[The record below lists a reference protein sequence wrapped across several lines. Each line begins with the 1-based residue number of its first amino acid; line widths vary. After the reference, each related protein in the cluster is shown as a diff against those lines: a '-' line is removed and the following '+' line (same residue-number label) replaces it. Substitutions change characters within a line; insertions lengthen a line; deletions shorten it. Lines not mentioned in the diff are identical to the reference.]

1 MDIAVLVISILL
13 IGFFCLKNVP
23 TLIGGLICSVLLLVY
38 FGMDLYD
45 GLLTTYM
52 GGFVSFTQTW
62 LLMFFLGAVF
72 GKIMDASGAADSL
85 ARSVLRLIGEKRISL
100 GVFIIS
106 ALFVSAGISVYVT
119 LFICLP
125 IAIKLCRKANLNR
138 AFIIAGYSLGINV
151 GLALPY
157 VAATNNILCTD
168 YFGTTVAAGG
178 LLAIVVSVV
187 YAAVGMIYITWYERR
202 MKAKGY
208 GYVAVE
214 GGGTLAELDDN
225 DDRPMPH
232 WLLAVIP
239 MVVPVILLNAFSMKV
254 EVALFFGVLAA
265 IICQFKYLPRKWEP
279 IRGYLTES
287 ISTTT
292 LTIVNTSAIVG
303 FGTVIQA
310 TPGYTEAVDAILG
323 MNGHPLIIAIVIVN
337 LIAGIAGASSSGIVL
352 AAPVLQTVLPMTNA
366 AVFHRTVVLA
376 SLGLDSLPNAGFLQ
390 TECTLAG
397 VKFKDVYLPII
408 FALTVALTL
417 LRALL
422 YVGLALAFGLA

>member
-106 ALFVSAGISVYVT
+106 ALFVSAGISVYIT

-187 YAAVGMIYITWYERR
+187 YAVVGMIYITWYERR

-225 DDRPMPH
+225 DDRSMPH

>member
-106 ALFVSAGISVYVT
+106 ALFVSAGISVYIT

-187 YAAVGMIYITWYERR
+187 YAVVGMIYITWYERR

>member
-38 FGMDLYD
+38 FGMDLYY

-187 YAAVGMIYITWYERR
+187 YAVVGMIYITWYERR

-239 MVVPVILLNAFSMKV
+239 MVVPVILLNTFSMKV

>member
-38 FGMDLYD
+38 FGMDLYE

-187 YAAVGMIYITWYERR
+187 YAVVGMIYITWYERR

>member
-125 IAIKLCRKANLNR
+125 IAIKLCRRANLNR

-187 YAAVGMIYITWYERR
+187 YAVVGMIYITWYERR

>member
-187 YAAVGMIYITWYERR
+187 YAVVGMIYITWYERR

>member
-187 YAAVGMIYITWYERR
+187 YAVVGMIYITWYERR

-303 FGTVIQA
+303 FGTVIQS